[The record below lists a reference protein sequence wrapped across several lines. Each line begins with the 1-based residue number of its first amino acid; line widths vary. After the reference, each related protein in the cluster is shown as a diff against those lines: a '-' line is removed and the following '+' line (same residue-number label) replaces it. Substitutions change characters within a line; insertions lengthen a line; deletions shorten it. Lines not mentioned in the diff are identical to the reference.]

1 VPAARQSGHVSSVGL
16 DLYPKLLANA
26 VKRRKEGKDELDGE
40 ALSLVLPETTLIDLP
55 LAAYVPTDYVPDAAL
70 RLRLYRRMAL
80 LSSLEEIDE
89 MAAELA
95 DRFGAIPDPV
105 HNLLYQL
112 RIKVLAQ
119 AAGVSA
125 VVSEAGQIKIR
136 VNDLEGLDR
145 LHLQRYLGEAV
156 RVSKKAIW
164 MKRELSTHEWQIE
177 LVQVLERLAGFE
189 RPLA

>member
-1 VPAARQSGHVSSVGL
+1 
-16 DLYPKLLANA
+16 
-26 VKRRKEGKDELDGE
+26 
-40 ALSLVLPETTLIDLP
+40 
-55 LAAYVPTDYVPDAAL
+55 
-70 RLRLYRRMAL
+70 
-80 LSSLEEIDE
+80 
-89 MAAELA
+89 
-95 DRFGAIPDPV
+95 
-105 HNLLYQL
+105 LLYQL

-145 LHLQRYLGEAV
+145 FHLQRYLGEAV

-164 MKRELSTHEWQIE
+164 MKRDLSTHEWQSE